1 MVLTDDQMKS
11 MRAQIGRQLTAAR
24 ALAGMRQ
31 GDAAAAVGITS
42 DSLSNYERGRYDIKL
57 LTYMRLCE
65 LYGVDGGAILARIE
79 PPVLD

>member
-1 MVLTDDQMKS
+1 MLTDEQTKS

-31 GDAAAAVGITS
+31 GDAAAAVGITA

-57 LTYMRLCE
+57 LTFVRLCD
-65 LYGVDGGAILARIE
+65 LYGADGGAILERIE
-79 PPVLD
+79 PTALD